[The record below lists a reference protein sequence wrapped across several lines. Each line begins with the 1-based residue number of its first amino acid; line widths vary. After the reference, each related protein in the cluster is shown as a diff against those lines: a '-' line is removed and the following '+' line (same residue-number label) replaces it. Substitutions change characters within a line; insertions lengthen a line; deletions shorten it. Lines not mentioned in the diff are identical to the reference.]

1 METETE
7 ELGLGVDRTF
17 VVVVVVVVDEI
28 VVVKTVVLVWLG
40 ADDRLLEESEL
51 DDAEV
56 ERLDETEAEVVVEL
70 ATLAELDVV
79 VTEEEDEDEAA
90 VVQLYEG
97 RWLRVAV

>member
-1 METETE
+1 METE

-28 VVVKTVVLVWLG
+28 VVVKTVVLVWLV